1 MSSKIDKEFQLLSK
15 KFDFNGIFKPTL
27 TSKLLINSSVNI
39 VKNKKKI
46 LDLGCGGGI
55 VTGCL
60 YKLNKKANYFL
71 SDISKTAV
79 SKAKT
84 NLGSFKG
91 NFTFKVGDSLKPWK
105 NNKFD
110 LIINDISGISNKVS
124 KVSPWFKNVP
134 MDKSVDGTFLLS
146 KVLKQISNLMDEN
159 SIIIFPI
166 ISLCNIQKAN
176 KIVKE
181 NLKVLEKHKFE
192 WPLPKSMI
200 KDINLFES
208 LRKKKIISYKKKYG
222 IIVCNT
228 TIIIASK
235 C

>member
-91 NFTFKVGDSLKPWK
+91 NFTFKVGELFKPWK

-110 LIINDISGISNKVS
+110 LNNK
-124 KVSPWFKNVP
+124 
-134 MDKSVDGTFLLS
+134 
-146 KVLKQISNLMDEN
+146 
-159 SIIIFPI
+159 
-166 ISLCNIQKAN
+166 
-176 KIVKE
+176 
-181 NLKVLEKHKFE
+181 
-192 WPLPKSMI
+192 
-200 KDINLFES
+200 
-208 LRKKKIISYKKKYG
+208 
-222 IIVCNT
+222 
-228 TIIIASK
+228 
-235 C
+235 

>member
-1 MSSKIDKEFQLLSK
+1 
-15 KFDFNGIFKPTL
+15 
-27 TSKLLINSSVNI
+27 
-39 VKNKKKI
+39 
-46 LDLGCGGGI
+46 
-55 VTGCL
+55 
-60 YKLNKKANYFL
+60 
-71 SDISKTAV
+71 
-79 SKAKT
+79 
-84 NLGSFKG
+84 
-91 NFTFKVGDSLKPWK
+91 
-105 NNKFD
+105 
-110 LIINDISGISNKVS
+110 
-124 KVSPWFKNVP
+124 

>member
-1 MSSKIDKEFQLLSK
+1 MEF
-15 KFDFNGIFKPTL
+15 FKPTL

-208 LRKKKIISYKKKYG
+208 LRKKK
-222 IIVCNT
+222 
-228 TIIIASK
+228 
-235 C
+235 